1 MVCPCDLFFNA
12 WERKAASNE
21 RCAQVGVTQRVFLYI
36 LLEFPILGGSHH
48 AHEVDLEQ
56 LNSLVEDKDMLSENL
71 ENLVQKERQE
81 GRQEERREA
90 EQRALESG
98 SLSEAQ
104 LYQPT
109 L

>member
-1 MVCPCDLFFNA
+1 
-12 WERKAASNE
+12 
-21 RCAQVGVTQRVFLYI
+21 
-36 LLEFPILGGSHH
+36 
-48 AHEVDLEQ
+48 VDLEQ
-56 LNSLVEDKDMLSENL
+56 LNSLAEDKDMLSENL

>member
-1 MVCPCDLFFNA
+1 
-12 WERKAASNE
+12 
-21 RCAQVGVTQRVFLYI
+21 
-36 LLEFPILGGSHH
+36 
-48 AHEVDLEQ
+48 
-56 LNSLVEDKDMLSENL
+56 MLSENL
-71 ENLVQKERQE
+71 ENLVQEERQE

>member
-1 MVCPCDLFFNA
+1 MCPG
-12 WERKAASNE
+12 RRHPASISIHSP
-21 RCAQVGVTQRVFLYI
+21 GVS
-36 LLEFPILGGSHH
+36 ILGGSHH